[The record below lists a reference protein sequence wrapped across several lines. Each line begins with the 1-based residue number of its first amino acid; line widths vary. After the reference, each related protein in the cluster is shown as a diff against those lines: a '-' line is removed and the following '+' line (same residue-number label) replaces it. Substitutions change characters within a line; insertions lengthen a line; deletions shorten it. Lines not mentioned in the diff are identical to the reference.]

1 MSTPA
6 AITTVKRPAVDLYSD
21 TITLPTSE
29 MRAFMAQAPI
39 GDEQKGED
47 PSVNELTAMAA
58 ELLGKEAAVY
68 LPSGTMCNEIALALH
83 SRPGDE
89 VLADATAHIIN
100 YEVGGPAAISG
111 INVRALQGERGV
123 FTPEQFRAAI
133 RTPSRYAPRTS
144 GVVIEQTSNA
154 GGGTVW
160 PLETI
165 AEITGIARE
174 HGLWT
179 HMDGARLLNAS
190 VASGIE
196 PVTYAA
202 HFDSVFIDLSKGLGA
217 PVGGLL
223 AGSHAFIEEAWRLK
237 QRWGGAM
244 RQAGVVASA
253 GVYALR
259 HHVERLA
266 EDHANA
272 RRLAAELAGIPGLVI
287 HPEHV
292 ETNIVLFDV
301 AATGLTAAEFGRH
314 TLDEYGVR
322 VSVFG
327 PTTVRVVTHL
337 DFTAD
342 QIPLAVRAIAGAAA
356 SGTLP
361 AAA

>member
-1 MSTPA
+1 MSTYVS
-6 AITTVKRPAVDLYSD
+6 TSQRPLIDLYSD
-21 TITLPTSE
+21 TITLPTAA
-29 MRAFMAQAPI
+29 MRTFMAEAPV

-47 PSVNELTAMAA
+47 PSVNELTAVAA
-58 ELLGKEAAVY
+58 GLLGKEAAVF
-68 LPSGTMCNEIALALH
+68 LPSGTMCNEIALAVH

-89 VLADATAHIIN
+89 ILADATAHIIN
-100 YEVGGPAAISG
+100 YEVGGPAALSG
-111 INVRALQGERGV
+111 INVRALEGERGV
-123 FTPEQFRAAI
+123 FTAEQFRAAI
-133 RTPSRYAPRTS
+133 RTPSRYAPATT

-160 PLETI
+160 PLERI
-165 AEITGIARE
+165 EEITGIARE
-174 HGLWT
+174 RGMWT

-190 VASGIE
+190 VASGI
-196 PVTYAA
+196 PAQTYAQ

-223 AGSHAFIEEAWRLK
+223 AGTKEFIDSAWRLK

-244 RQAGVVASA
+244 RQAGVIASA

-259 HHVERLA
+259 HHVDRLA
-266 EDHANA
+266 DDHANA
-272 RRLAAELAGIPGLVI
+272 RLLATELAKIEGLVV

-301 AATGLTAAEFGRH
+301 SATGLTAAEFGARTIEEH
-314 TLDEYGVR
+314 GVR

-337 DFTAD
+337 DVTAE
-342 QIPLAVRAIAGAAA
+342 QIPAAVKAIAEVTASALAA
-356 SGTLP
+356 
-361 AAA
+361 